1 MGLSEVIDKYFSK
14 ELTYVLDY
22 IFDDVYR
29 DMSFGEVSPY
39 IFLYS
44 ALEKQ
49 ESMLYTALS
58 SYLISEMIDKI
69 HDSLVEM
76 EHKHSINRAIIDSN
90 RGKTK
95 PELSKSLRNYL
106 NDSLVEVR
114 ETNSTLINTDHVLL
128 AILREVENSGFDTD
142 IAKLFREYGV
152 TWKVLISI
160 SKNIREA
167 INDSNTE
174 TDTQAKDEPESGATF
189 DEEVEERKEA
199 FQKLFANIEKNI
211 KIIDKISG
219 GNGKTVIIEGGNM
232 EQKDILNM
240 FGIPNG
246 DKPQTSQKQGKSIP
260 YCTNINELVKK
271 GKYDQLVGREN
282 EVNEVF
288 RILGRRKVNNAILV
302 GDSGV
307 GKTQVVVG
315 LAQKIIS
322 GEAPIMFKDK
332 EIWKYNP
339 TEMLAGTTLRGM
351 FEERMVTMIKS
362 LKDAK
367 NAILFI
373 DDIDSLFAEKTKND
387 FDAGGVI
394 SEVFSNGDIQVV
406 ATSDFKGYKNICDA
420 NPSISKKLQ
429 KVSVDPLNEEDT
441 YKILLDNKKYYEDF
455 HGVEYPD
462 SIIRSC
468 VALAKRYITEKT
480 LPSSAIDVMDELGSY
495 KKMHNDLVE
504 NIRWRYKTL
513 DEIKKAIEE
522 ASKKDNFDKVR
533 EYQQYERD
541 IRCDLAKMEDDVKSK
556 NKLTVTEDDLY
567 TTISQHTNIP
577 IGKLKTTE
585 KKELKNIDSK
595 IKEVIIGQDE
605 AIEVVSR
612 AIKRNKIGLHQN
624 NRPMGCFL
632 FVGQTGTGKTL
643 LAKTLAKE
651 IFGDEKYLIRFDMSE
666 YNDKTSVNKL
676 IGASAGYVGYNEGG
690 LLTESIK
697 KNKYAVLLIDEIEKA
712 TEEIYNLFLQVFD
725 EGFLTDNTGQKVDFK
740 NTIIILTSNVG
751 TKKAGQHK
759 SFGFESKETD
769 DVKHGIIQKELKDK
783 FPPEFIN
790 RLDEIV
796 YFNNLDEDNLREII
810 KLEMKKFEE
819 RVKNIGY
826 TVSYN
831 DKVIDFLLSKI
842 KDEKEYG
849 ARPII
854 RTIRDNIENKVTD
867 LIIDNYDPKVIF
879 DITVDDDKIKVEET
893 LNIVFDKENNV
904 YKLA

>member
-76 EHKHSINRAIIDSN
+76 EHKHSIDRAIIDSN

-189 DEEVEERKEA
+189 EERKEA

-288 RILGRRKVNNAILV
+288 RILGRRKINNAILV

-322 GEAPIMFKDK
+322 GEAPIMLRIRKFG
-332 EIWKYNP
+332 N
-339 TEMLAGTTLRGM
+339 TTQPKCLQ
-351 FEERMVTMIKS
+351 EQP
-362 LKDAK
+362 L
-367 NAILFI
+367 
-373 DDIDSLFAEKTKND
+373 
-387 FDAGGVI
+387 
-394 SEVFSNGDIQVV
+394 EVCSRSVW
-406 ATSDFKGYKNICDA
+406 
-420 NPSISKKLQ
+420 LQ
-429 KVSVDPLNEEDT
+429 
-441 YKILLDNKKYYEDF
+441 
-455 HGVEYPD
+455 
-462 SIIRSC
+462 
-468 VALAKRYITEKT
+468 
-480 LPSSAIDVMDELGSY
+480 
-495 KKMHNDLVE
+495 
-504 NIRWRYKTL
+504 
-513 DEIKKAIEE
+513 
-522 ASKKDNFDKVR
+522 
-533 EYQQYERD
+533 
-541 IRCDLAKMEDDVKSK
+541 
-556 NKLTVTEDDLY
+556 
-567 TTISQHTNIP
+567 
-577 IGKLKTTE
+577 
-585 KKELKNIDSK
+585 
-595 IKEVIIGQDE
+595 
-605 AIEVVSR
+605 
-612 AIKRNKIGLHQN
+612 
-624 NRPMGCFL
+624 
-632 FVGQTGTGKTL
+632 
-643 LAKTLAKE
+643 
-651 IFGDEKYLIRFDMSE
+651 
-666 YNDKTSVNKL
+666 
-676 IGASAGYVGYNEGG
+676 
-690 LLTESIK
+690 
-697 KNKYAVLLIDEIEKA
+697 
-712 TEEIYNLFLQVFD
+712 
-725 EGFLTDNTGQKVDFK
+725 
-740 NTIIILTSNVG
+740 
-751 TKKAGQHK
+751 
-759 SFGFESKETD
+759 
-769 DVKHGIIQKELKDK
+769 
-783 FPPEFIN
+783 
-790 RLDEIV
+790 
-796 YFNNLDEDNLREII
+796 
-810 KLEMKKFEE
+810 
-819 RVKNIGY
+819 
-826 TVSYN
+826 
-831 DKVIDFLLSKI
+831 
-842 KDEKEYG
+842 
-849 ARPII
+849 
-854 RTIRDNIENKVTD
+854 
-867 LIIDNYDPKVIF
+867 
-879 DITVDDDKIKVEET
+879 
-893 LNIVFDKENNV
+893 
-904 YKLA
+904 